1 MSFYQND
8 FISSKTFFNISVFKE
23 ITEVVVFIA
32 PVRIMKHKVIK
43 KEICILFC
51 PFPFSLLKETYS
63 GMILYVEI
71 FKMCVKIDR

>member
-32 PVRIMKHKVIK
+32 PVRIMKHKHVKPSEHQK
-43 KEICILFC
+43 K
-51 PFPFSLLKETYS
+51 S
-63 GMILYVEI
+63 GYKVE
-71 FKMCVKIDR
+71 